1 MATAQGTSVTVSFSS
16 DNDGFETQAEIKAF
30 ADELDNALPNVTDLG
45 ALESAVTIIE
55 FPVYG
60 EDIASKIKGLDTPA
74 DFTLDL
80 AFDPAVVEHQELS
93 EAAGETLAFAITVS
107 DGTEKVYYGV
117 EGLCSS
123 ASMSAPV
130 DGVSTLSITVALTKQ
145 VSVGDGS
152 GE

>member
-1 MATAQGTSVTVSFSS
+1 MATAQGTTVSVCFSS
-16 DNDGFETQAEIKAF
+16 ENKSFENQAAIKAF

-45 ALESAVTIIE
+45 ALESSITVIE
-55 FPVYG
+55 FPIYG
-60 EDIASKIKGLDTPA
+60 QDIASKIKGLDSPGDVSVDIA
-74 DFTLDL
+74 Y
-80 AFDPAVVEHQELS
+80 DPAVVEHQELS
-93 EAAGETLAFAITVS
+93 NAAGETLAFAIVVS
-107 DGTEKVYYGV
+107 DGTAKTYYGV